1 MLTKQFSVDA
11 IAVAIVRGA
20 RKASKIEQ
28 EWNEQPLLG
37 ITGVSMSQS
46 QECFNTLYKVFDSS
60 FECKPAQPV

>member
-28 EWNEQPLLG
+28 EWNEQALLG

-46 QECFNTLYKVFDSS
+46 
-60 FECKPAQPV
+60 